1 MATELLFVPC
11 GWLEEFE
18 PSDTLRPKQKNK
30 RKRKKKGLVISSK
43 YHSKIPPII
52 IASEHL

>member
-18 PSDTLRPKQKNK
+18 PSDMLRPKRNN
-30 RKRKKKGLVISSK
+30 KKKQVI
-43 YHSKIPPII
+43 
-52 IASEHL
+52 

>member
-18 PSDTLRPKQKNK
+18 PSDMLRPKKNN
-30 RKRKKKGLVISSK
+30 KKIQVMSYTCLLSAAHIT
-43 YHSKIPPII
+43 P
-52 IASEHL
+52 

>member
-18 PSDTLRPKQKNK
+18 PSDMLRPEKK
-30 RKRKKKGLVISSK
+30 KRKKSNIQQQVC
-43 YHSKIPPII
+43 YQQTTDTTP
-52 IASEHL
+52 